1 MDVSLIIVGR
11 IRPENDMRKITWFA
25 YGKGYHPKC
34 RRSKT
39 HIIASGGEKTLC
51 GKIIPRQSDKLSL
64 SFDAVYPVSCKKCQS
79 AQQAVSADDH
89 TSIDEVNKQAREMY
103 EFGTGHKGRG

>member
-1 MDVSLIIVGR
+1 
-11 IRPENDMRKITWFA
+11 MRKITWFA

-64 SFDAVYPVSCKKCQS
+64 SFDDVYPVSCKKCQS
-79 AQQAVSADDH
+79 AQQAVASELLPHTDSHVEWDDDNL
-89 TSIDEVNKQAREMY
+89 INNDGDLV
-103 EFGTGHKGRG
+103 